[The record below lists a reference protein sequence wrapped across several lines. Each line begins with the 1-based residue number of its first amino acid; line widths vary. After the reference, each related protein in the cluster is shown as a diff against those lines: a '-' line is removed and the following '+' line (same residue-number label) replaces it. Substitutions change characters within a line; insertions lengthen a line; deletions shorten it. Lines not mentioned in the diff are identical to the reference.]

1 MSRSDDPR
9 ERVIRQATFY
19 ARAFGAAAIL
29 VTLAGSA
36 LVARFALGHMP
47 FLRAWLLVI
56 GTVGTGVLLI
66 VLVRAWMER
75 KRSGPGNRRDADER
89 TNSPSER

>member
-1 MSRSDDPR
+1 MTLPDDPR
-9 ERVIRQATFY
+9 DRVIRQATFY
-19 ARAFGAAAIL
+19 ARAFAAAAIL

-36 LVARFALGHMP
+36 LVARFVLGHMP

-66 VLVRAWMER
+66 VAARAWMER
-75 KRSGPGNRRDADER
+75 KAGVSGNRRDGDGR
-89 TNSPSER
+89 TNPKGET